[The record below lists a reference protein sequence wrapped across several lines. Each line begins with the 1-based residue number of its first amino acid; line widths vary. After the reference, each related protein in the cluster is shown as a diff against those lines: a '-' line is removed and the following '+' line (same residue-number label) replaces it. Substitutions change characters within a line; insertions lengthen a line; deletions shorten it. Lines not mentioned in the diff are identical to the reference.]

1 MVPGKTSKV
10 EVTSSPRHSLSPLR
24 TSPIKTR
31 QSGEWGR
38 DWGGERQ
45 RAKRKEEEE
54 QHFSWKWFPSVSLV
68 QRHKEEGGEITLWA
82 CTYSQDV
89 SVAVG
94 MTDWMDSRAETETK
108 QSVVFSGS
116 WTFRS
121 INLIVWFLASRFL
134 VKGNLL
140 HEREPV
146 VFVVVAAVVVS
157 VVFFIPS
164 QKGGGGRKR
173 RETKKRDEEQ
183 WGKLVRRRIRK
194 TMAALAELIA
204 CRYCRLAVRRV
215 ARVAQYVPRSL
226 PSSSLSKGLRQFP
239 RFLFW
244 IWRPAFGRRESP
256 SFVDGLAV
264 GSAERCTSSTPTTH
278 WTRSSPT
285 CTVEVGC
292 CFSKV
297 VVVVAAA
304 FRVVGFNPE
313 FMWVMFSLC
322 FLLDLTSIS
331 QLAQCSRVR
340 FITLLLLC
348 VYVINSLSLSLVDW
362 STQCYAASVSAKWRR
377 RTMTS
382 KRSRA
387 YSKR

>member
-1 MVPGKTSKV
+1 
-10 EVTSSPRHSLSPLR
+10 
-24 TSPIKTR
+24 
-31 QSGEWGR
+31 
-38 DWGGERQ
+38 
-45 RAKRKEEEE
+45 
-54 QHFSWKWFPSVSLV
+54 
-68 QRHKEEGGEITLWA
+68 
-82 CTYSQDV
+82 
-89 SVAVG
+89 
-94 MTDWMDSRAETETK
+94 
-108 QSVVFSGS
+108 
-116 WTFRS
+116 
-121 INLIVWFLASRFL
+121 
-134 VKGNLL
+134 
-140 HEREPV
+140 
-146 VFVVVAAVVVS
+146 
-157 VVFFIPS
+157 
-164 QKGGGGRKR
+164 
-173 RETKKRDEEQ
+173 
-183 WGKLVRRRIRK
+183 
-194 TMAALAELIA
+194 MAALAELIA

-215 ARVAQYVPRSL
+215 ARAAQYVPRSL

-297 VVVVAAA
+297 VVVAAA

-322 FLLDLTSIS
+322 FLLDLSSIS

-348 VYVINSLSLSLVDW
+348 VYVINSLSFLLIDPH
-362 STQCYAASVSAKWRR
+362 SAMRRACQPNDEDVQWRR
-377 RTMTS
+377 SGHAPTRRG
-382 KRSRA
+382 K
-387 YSKR
+387 KHN